1 MFHERKKLLAS
12 LLLGA
17 ETSQHA
23 GCYGGG
29 AGFLDSSHGHTEVS
43 KDTHGIRERG
53 IRWVKNSPSLQD
65 PRCFHDHG
73 DPSRLYGFLDGD
85 GDLFG
90 KPFLDLE
97 AATECLCDASEL

>member
-1 MFHERKKLLAS
+1 VFHERKKLLAS

-29 AGFLDSSHGHTEVS
+29 AGFLDSSHGHTEVC
-43 KDTHGIRERG
+43 
-53 IRWVKNSPSLQD
+53 
-65 PRCFHDHG
+65 CFHDHG